1 MLDEGSI
8 GRTQVGV
15 ADVLRMRPAQWFT
28 LMPVAI
34 VLALA
39 VLNTT
44 VTASWARAWHVG
56 GIKAASGSLNVR
68 IVGLPPGQPINGVLH
83 GPGGLVR
90 SVSVAQ
96 LTISKTRAGVY
107 RLTLRPV
114 TIGHTR
120 ESIEKGAIGRP
131 VQRTTSVR
139 VHAGHHASLVGTY
152 GSIINPGVKTLHGGV
167 VSVTGPPENPT
178 SVLLSGH
185 RTFAPRAIISMAPDV
200 QLPRGLLSH
209 VVAVSYRA
217 GNTLVSLRTAS
228 IYEVAPNFQFNVPL
242 QSSRATAA
250 DFSAD
255 CGLSSGLSPYRRIKD
270 VSFSGGWSTADVFG
284 VHITDGVRADV
295 HFMVEAGIEVTAGAG
310 LSCSLSLAFYAS
322 GLAGP
327 IPVTAGIEGD
337 LTGSAGV
344 GGVLDSGGS
353 IEVEAGGHTVGF
365 PPTMLL
371 IPDVSFSSPHFM
383 LTAKQFAQVTAGIGL
398 TVKAGIGA
406 GGVASLTLNVGSSLN
421 FTAQPASCLWDAKF
435 GQFSAEGELL
445 DWHLSTPQ
453 TPALFTR
460 QLGGNFCP
468 TSSTGEGGAG
478 SGGSGGGS
486 SGGGGAGGSDVITL
500 TNPGNQSGTVG
511 VPVHLQIEAT
521 DAQDAT
527 LTYSATGLPFG
538 LTMEPSTGLITGTPK
553 AAGNATV
560 TLTVENGRGQVDS
573 LIFPWLVSLAPGQL
587 GWTVEPLAMPVGA
600 QHVALD
606 AVSCAE
612 ATACVGVGSSEGSTP
627 GATPLAETWNGST
640 WTVSS
645 VGNSHEGVLNGV
657 SCPASDWCAAVGER
671 DGGQA
676 EIAETWNGSGWTE
689 QTISAP
695 PSSQSFTL
703 LGVSCTSP
711 SHCIAVGYYV
721 DDAGGYGKAL
731 AEDWNGSAWTEGNAV
746 APNPRG
752 SPYDANSFLYAISCA
767 SPTSCV
773 AVGEYEDEPD
783 DTDPALA
790 ESWNGSAW
798 TVDSPP
804 TIPHAFQTHLSSVS
818 CWEPDSCM
826 AVGAYDIAGNPPP
839 EGNTVSES
847 WDGSAWHQQS
857 APVLPETFSELHG
870 VSCTSATF
878 CAGLG
883 YGSPGA
889 SYDAL
894 WNGAWSYE
902 AFGTALDAVSC
913 VTETYCVA
921 VGTEDAAVY
930 TSS

>member
-1 MLDEGSI
+1 MNRWSAIIRVSAERLMRSRVLI
-8 GRTQVGV
+8 GVV
-15 ADVLRMRPAQWFT
+15 CVCVL
-28 LMPVAI
+28 L
-34 VLALA
+34 LAWA
-39 VLNTT
+39 
-44 VTASWARAWHVG
+44 APSWARFVPVRLT
-56 GIKAASGSLNVR
+56 AASGSLSVR
-68 IVGLPPGQPINGVLH
+68 IIGLPSGQAARGILR
-83 GPGGLVR
+83 GPDGLRR
-90 SVSVAQ
+90 SVSASD
-96 LTISKTRAGVY
+96 LTISRARAGVY

-114 TIGHTR
+114 TISRTR
-120 ESIEKGAIGRP
+120 GSIEKGAIGRP

-139 VHAGHHASLVGTY
+139 VRAGHHANLVGTY
-152 GSIINPGVKTLHGGV
+152 GSIINPGVKTLRGGV
-167 VSVTGPPENPT
+167 VSVAGPPENPT
-178 SVLLSGH
+178 SILLSGH
-185 RTFAPRAIISMAPDV
+185 QTFAPRAIISMAPDV

-209 VVAVSYRA
+209 VVAISYRA
-217 GNTLVSLRTAS
+217 GNTLVSLRAAS

-250 DFSAD
+250 DFSAG
-255 CGLSSGLSPYRRIKD
+255 CGIPSGLSPYRRIKD

-284 VHITDGVRADV
+284 VHVTDGVRVDV
-295 HFMVEAGIEVTAGAG
+295 HFTVEAGIEVTAGAG
-310 LSCSLSLAFYAS
+310 LSCSLSLAFYVS

-344 GGVLDSGGS
+344 GGVLDTGGS

-365 PPTMLL
+365 PPAMLL
-371 IPDVSFSSPHFM
+371 IPDVSFANPHFT
-383 LTAKQFAQVTAGIGL
+383 LTAKQFAQATAGIGL
-398 TVKAGIGA
+398 TVKAGVGA

-468 TSSTGEGGAG
+468 TSGTGGGG
-478 SGGSGGGS
+478 SGGSG

-511 VPVHLQIEAT
+511 VPAHLQIQAT

-527 LTYSATGLPFG
+527 LTYGAMGLPFG
-538 LTMEPSTGLITGTPK
+538 LTIDPSTGLITGTPK
-553 AAGNATV
+553 AAGNSTV

-573 LIFPWLVSLAPGQL
+573 LTFAWLVSLAPGQL
-587 GWTVEPLAMPVGA
+587 GWTVEPLATPVGA

-612 ATACVGVGSSEGSTP
+612 ATACMAVGYSEASTP
-627 GATPLAETWNGST
+627 GATPLAETWNGSS
-640 WTVSS
+640 WAVSS
-645 VGNSHEGVLNGV
+645 VGNPHEGVLNGV
-657 SCPASDWCAAVGER
+657 SCPASEWCAAVGER

-676 EIAETWNGSGWTE
+676 AIAATWNGSSWAE
-689 QTISAP
+689 QTIMAP
-695 PSSQSFTL
+695 PGSQDFTL
-703 LGVSCTSP
+703 LSVSCTSP

-721 DDAGGYGKAL
+721 DNTGGYGKAL
-731 AEDWNGSAWTEGNAV
+731 AENWNGSTWTEGNAV

-752 SPYDANSFLYAISCA
+752 APYDTNSFLYAISCA

-804 TIPHAFQTHLSSVS
+804 TIPHAFQTSLNSVS
-818 CWEPDSCM
+818 CWEPNSCM

-857 APVLPETFSELHG
+857 APVLPETFSDLHG

-889 SYDAL
+889 SYVAL

-902 AFGTALDAVSC
+902 AFGTALDSVSC
-913 VTETYCVA
+913 VSETYCIA
-921 VGTEDAAVY
+921 VGAEDAAVY